1 MDITRSDD
9 SILQSSNSCS
19 SAEALKRAEYLDQH
33 LERTGTPIGPLHGL
47 PISLK
52 DCFITPPHPASIGMA
67 CFAEQPTTSERETL
81 LVTVLR
87 DLGAVFYC
95 KTNVPVAMMMMES
108 INNVWG
114 ETRNPYHTGLSAG
127 GSSGGEAALIAM
139 RGSPL
144 GVGTDIGGSIRI
156 PSAWTNL
163 YGLKASSWRFPTWA
177 IQTGIPG
184 NDFVPAVN
192 GPMAR
197 ELDTVRLYC
206 EAVLSDTVRVWEKDP
221 KCLPIP
227 WRKGVLQPKGRKLRV
242 GVVGRD
248 DGCVTCHPP
257 VERALNIT
265 RRALDEAG
273 HEVIDWWAT
282 TSGAQWQITLANRQ
296 PFRLPTDHGEI
307 ARALVKSF
315 HDLGGSSIIPLLRK
329 TGEPIFEQMKAYEEV
344 FDAGESSLDSAKLR
358 QMNMERNQFQ
368 KAYLDRWQA
377 TAVDGK
383 GPLDA
388 IIMAST
394 PWAASKLG
402 ATQKSGYVGYTG
414 VWNLLGMSFRSARLG
429 TWPKH
434 ADCTPDFSVCT
445 FPVTFA
451 DRSLDRARTP
461 GSWKPLNDLDKLVQA
476 DYDADFHHGAP
487 VALQLVGRRLEEEK
501 VLEMVE
507 VVADLLGKRND

>member
-1 MDITRSDD
+1 
-9 SILQSSNSCS
+9 
-19 SAEALKRAEYLDQH
+19 
-33 LERTGTPIGPLHGL
+33 
-47 PISLK
+47 
-52 DCFITPPHPASIGMA
+52 MA

-507 VVADLLGKRND
+507 VVADLLGKRNG